1 MEKLR
6 KFKTEEEF
14 LNIKNSLKYPQVSLT
29 DDNGKVWVKEKPI
42 SYIIAKYYISEE
54 DVNKPT
60 LLWGGY
66 SSLQYADY
74 YIIDGEQID
83 NKNSSLMDY
92 TFNSIGEHTVEV
104 YFKGYVDSLSCGF
117 VFAENLISVDLSNF
131 DTSKV
136 TSMGQMFQG
145 CINLKSVTF
154 GDNFNTSNVINMYNM
169 FYDCNGLTSLDLS
182 NFNTSNV
189 TTMSFMFYYCT
200 NLTLLDL
207 SSFDTS
213 NVTDMSSMFDNCR
226 NLTSLDL
233 NGWDI
238 SKVEYGPCAFNSVN
252 NDVVIGVDPTLDIFM
267 CGE

>member
-6 KFKTEEEF
+6 KFNLEDDYLE
-14 LNIKNSLKYPQVSLT
+14 IKESLEYPTLSLT

-136 TSMGQMFQG
+136 TSMGQMFQD
-145 CINLKSVTF
+145 CINLTSITF
-154 GDNFNTSNVINMYNM
+154 GDNFNTSNVTDMSDM
-169 FYDCNGLTSLDLS
+169 FNYCRNLTSLDLS
-182 NFNTSNV
+182 NFNTSK
-189 TTMSFMFYYCT
+189 
-200 NLTLLDL
+200 
-207 SSFDTS
+207 
-213 NVTDMSSMFDNCR
+213 VTDMTQMFNLCSR
-226 NLTSLDL
+226 LTSLDL
-233 NGWDI
+233 SGWDI
-238 SKVEYGPCAFNSVN
+238 SKVEDGQCAFYDVN

-267 CGE
+267 CSE